1 MRAFF
6 ATYMRKAVKTMN
18 MIVCGNNCRY
28 QKDGYCCLEGRAVI
42 TNAVST
48 PCCYYESPP
57 GQPDTSSGKDERQPG
72 ETG

>member
-1 MRAFF
+1 
-6 ATYMRKAVKTMN
+6 MN

-48 PCCYYESPP
+48 PCCYYESPAEP
-57 GQPDTSSGKDERQPG
+57 SDASSGKNDG
-72 ETG
+72 AGKETG

>member
-1 MRAFF
+1 MPAIF
-6 ATYMRKAVKTMN
+6 ATYMRKAVKIMN

-48 PCCYYESPP
+48 PCCYYEST
-57 GQPDTSSGKDERQPG
+57 GSRSETSSGEDSGKAEG
-72 ETG
+72 TV